1 MNYFNSFW
9 HIIWT
14 MFWVFAFCAYLVA
27 LFSIITDLFRDRGLK
42 GWMKAIWL
50 ICLFFLPFVTAL
62 AYLIFR
68 GRGMAQRGAKQAEQD
83 QQRAETYIRDVAGN
97 SASASDEIAKAKSLL
112 DNGTI
117 SQQEYEQLKARAL
130 AADVKAS

>member
-14 MFWVFAFCAYLVA
+14 MFWVFAFCAYLIA

-50 ICLFFLPFVTAL
+50 VCLFFLPFATAL

-68 GRGMAQRGAKQAEQD
+68 GRGMSQRSVKQAEENR
-83 QQRAETYIRDVAGN
+83 QQAESYIRDVAG
-97 SASASDEIAKAKSLL
+97 SSASDEIAKAKGLL
-112 DNGTI
+112 DAGTI
-117 SQQEYEQLKARAL
+117 TQQEYEQLKARAL
-130 AADVKAS
+130 AGEAKLS